1 MGFIFSTSSYAFALG
16 LDRTTIQSLAELY
29 AKQGIRLEVFAELP
43 ELVSALERTRY
54 LIAIHVPQGAD
65 INLRLG
71 LRRWGF
77 AVVETPPQSKVEID
91 SVLEGLL
98 PEGLDEWVDHALRRL
113 TPIFFDKLPIVFS
126 KCTPNVHFECDV
138 AVQCDTSAW
147 PHVGRSLLLFNQL
160 KYQKL
165 AGASY
170 FDRQSHRNLVDML
183 REFVNQFLGI
193 LNQSL
198 VKQGFNCR
206 IGLPLVFTKNDV
218 ESFLKNGLYMPSV
231 HLCDEFGIFDLRF
244 GMINSTAGPKLDL
257 RGLELV
263 ETSGE
268 IDFL

>member
-16 LDRTTIQSLAELY
+16 LDRSTIQTLSELY

-54 LIAIHVPQGAD
+54 LIAIHLPQGAD
-65 INLRLG
+65 VNIKLA

-77 AVVETPPQSKVEID
+77 AIVENSSQSQGEVD

-98 PEGLDEWVDHALRRL
+98 PDGLDEWVDHALRRL
-113 TPIFFDKLPIVFS
+113 TPLFFDKLPLVFS
-126 KCTPNVHFECDV
+126 RSAPNAQFDCDV

-147 PHVGRSLLLFNQL
+147 PHVGRSLLLFNQI
-160 KYQKL
+160 KYQKF
-165 AGASY
+165 AGSSY

-206 IGLPLVFTKNDV
+206 IGLPLVFAKNDI

-231 HLCDEFGIFDLRF
+231 HFSDEFGIFDLRF